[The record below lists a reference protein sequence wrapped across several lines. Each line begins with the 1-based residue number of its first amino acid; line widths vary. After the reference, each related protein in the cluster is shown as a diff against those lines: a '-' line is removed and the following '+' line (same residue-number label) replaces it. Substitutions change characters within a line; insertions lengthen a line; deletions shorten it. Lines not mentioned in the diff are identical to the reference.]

1 MGTVDL
7 EKILVTPLSRIPTTG
22 GDVLHALKFTEI
34 GFEKFGE
41 AYFSW
46 ISSGSIKAWKMHK
59 SQTMNLIV
67 PVGKVKF
74 VFYDIESNIFKVIE
88 IGEDNYCRLTV
99 PKGIWFGFKGNS
111 SGNSLIL
118 NLSSG
123 IHDPK
128 EIDRKIVSEVNFDW

>member
-7 EKILVTPLSRIPTTG
+7 DKILVTPLSRIHTIG
-22 GDVLHALKFTEI
+22 GDVLHALKSTEI
-34 GFEKFGE
+34 DFEKFGE

-46 ISSGSIKAWKMHK
+46 IQSDSIKAWKMHK

-67 PVGKVKF
+67 PVGQVKF
-74 VFYDIESNIFKVIE
+74 VFCDIDLNIFKIIE
-88 IGEDNYCRLTV
+88 IGEDNYCRITV

-111 SGNSLIL
+111 SENSLIL

-123 IHDPK
+123 IHDPN
-128 EIDRKIVSEVNFDW
+128 EVDRKFVSDIDFEW